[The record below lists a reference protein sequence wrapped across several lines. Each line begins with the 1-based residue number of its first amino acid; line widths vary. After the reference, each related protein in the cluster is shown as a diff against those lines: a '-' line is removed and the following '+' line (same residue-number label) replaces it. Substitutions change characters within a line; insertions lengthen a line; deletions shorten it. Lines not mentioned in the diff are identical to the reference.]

1 MIKVEL
7 DDDFND
13 FGFSA
18 VSEEELKTLEKQLLE
33 EVSQKSE
40 AIIQIEKSY
49 KDKLTRLYHSVMP
62 LLKNLEKNPEKD
74 YIFWPDRATKMKSF
88 IAKIEKIMND

>member
-7 DDDFND
+7 DDDLND

-18 VSEEELKTLEKQLLE
+18 VSEEELKTLERQLQE
-33 EVSQKSE
+33 EVTQKSQALE
-40 AIIQIEKSY
+40 QIEQSY
-49 KDKLTRLYHSVMP
+49 KGKLTQMYSAVMP

-74 YIFWPDRATKMKSF
+74 YIFWPNRATKMKSF